1 MKNIFSHYSQFC
13 LFILIKGLLGIKDD
27 DYFSLDYLPTFG
39 KKNSNQIKYCKSIP
53 TYHLLSD
60 YWPKLKVL
68 SYNIWGM
75 PELFNWYLDLRGY
88 PKVEYK
94 DERIQDFGGLDLF

>member
-1 MKNIFSHYSQFC
+1 MKNILSHYSYFW
-13 LFILIKGLLGIKDD
+13 LFILIKGLLGIKDI
-27 DYFSLDYLPTFG
+27 G
-39 KKNSNQIKYCKSIP
+39 KKNSNQIKCCKSIP

-68 SYNIWGM
+68 NYNIWGM

-88 PKVEYK
+88 TKVQYK
-94 DERIQDFGGLDLF
+94 DERIQDLGGLDLF

>member
-27 DYFSLDYLPTFG
+27 DFFSL
-39 KKNSNQIKYCKSIP
+39 
-53 TYHLLSD
+53 

-75 PELFNWYLDLRGY
+75 PELFNWYIDLRGY

-94 DERIQDFGGLDLF
+94 DERIQDLGGLDVF

>member
-1 MKNIFSHYSQFC
+1 MMIISAWIIYPR
-13 LFILIKGLLGIKDD
+13 LV
-27 DYFSLDYLPTFG
+27 

-75 PELFNWYLDLRGY
+75 PELFNWYLDLKGY

-94 DERIQDFGGLDLF
+94 DERIQDLGRWSRFVQFSWILDHVIHLKLRRE